1 MNKRTEFIL
10 KVIGS
15 FCVTAVIAG
24 TATLFA
30 RNRSSNR
37 QIDENDGVGGLE
49 IPAIPQYEALDKL
62 NKVFSVT
69 EENKTEEVAA
79 ETEVTVNVEEAA
91 KEARKDVYA
100 LEEAEKKLIDGG
112 LYYYSYRIKPGDM
125 IGVIA
130 ERYGVSQDTLI
141 SVNKIRATRTIQIGQ
156 NIKIPSLD
164 GILYSV
170 KKDGETP
177 KTIAEKYEV
186 SAEEVSN
193 VNHIALDTS
202 LNAGQSIFVPGAA
215 LDWVTRQEIN
225 GDLFRKP
232 IHGRYRLTSYFGWRG
247 SPFNGRRQFHG
258 GIDMACSKNTPI
270 YAAMEGTI
278 VYKGWSN
285 VYGNYVMIQHHS
297 GYKTLYG
304 HMNSFSNLKV
314 GSYVTTNSVIGY
326 VGTTGMSTGYH
337 VHFTVFKNGRM
348 VNPYNLW
355 G

>member
-1 MNKRTEFIL
+1 MNKKTELIL
-10 KVIGS
+10 KAIGS

-24 TATLFA
+24 TATLCTKA
-30 RNRSSNR
+30 LSQKNKN
-37 QIDENDGVGGLE
+37 ETPDGVGGYE
-49 IPAIPQYEALDKL
+49 ISAVPQYEALDKL
-62 NKVFSVT
+62 DASLSD
-69 EENKTEEVAA
+69 
-79 ETEVTVNVEEAA
+79 EEAVA
-91 KEARKDVYA
+91 EAATEARKDVYA
-100 LEEAEKKLIDGG
+100 LEEAEKKLIDDG

-130 ERYGVSQDTLI
+130 EKYGISQDTLI

-164 GILYSV
+164 GILYNV

-177 KTIAEKYEV
+177 QTIATKYEV
-186 SAEEVSN
+186 SADDVAN
-193 VNHIALDTS
+193 VNHIALDAS
-202 LNAGQSIFVPGAA
+202 LNAGQSVFVPGAE

-232 IHGRYRLTSYFGWRG
+232 IHGYYRLTSYFGWRG
-247 SPFNGRRQFHG
+247 SPFNGKRQFHG
-258 GIDMACSKNTPI
+258 GMDMACPAGTPI
-270 YAAMEGTI
+270 YAGMEGTV

-285 VYGNYVMIQHHS
+285 VYGNYVMIKHHS

-304 HMNSFSNLKV
+304 HMSRFSKVGV
-314 GSYVTTNSVIGY
+314 GSYVTTSTVIGY
-326 VGTTGMSTGYH
+326 VGSTGMSTGPH

>member
-24 TATLFA
+24 TATLCA

>member
-1 MNKRTEFIL
+1 MNKRAEFIL

-24 TATLFA
+24 TATLCA

-62 NKVFSVT
+62 NKVFSGT